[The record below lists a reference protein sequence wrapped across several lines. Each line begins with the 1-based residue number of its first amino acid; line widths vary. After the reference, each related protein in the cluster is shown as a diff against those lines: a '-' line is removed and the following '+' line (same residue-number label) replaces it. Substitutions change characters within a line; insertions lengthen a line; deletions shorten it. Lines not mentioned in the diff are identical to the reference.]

1 MTDTYP
7 ESLNCDIHTHY
18 CIAKA
23 DTGAS
28 NHYWMKKDG
37 NILKNVQE
45 APGTPYNFPIVKSY
59 IPRLEGKYLSP
70 KNYLKTQKKP

>member
-18 CIAKA
+18 YTAKA

-37 NILKNVQE
+37 NVLQNVTL
-45 APGTPYNFPIVKSY
+45 APGPSVQLPNSELIHSTA
-59 IPRLEGKYLSP
+59 R
-70 KNYLKTQKKP
+70 